1 LPAEGVSRQHL
12 RFLAT
17 RAGWAIVD
25 LGGVNGTFLDGHRI
39 RPNELTL
46 WAVGV
51 VLQVGPYVIT
61 LQRDYKPE
69 TERETKEVASPVAS
83 TRFVNEPP
91 PPQVAE
97 QPTVP
102 PLKVEIPEP
111 LALFLTRERLTAE
124 PGQPLE
130 VVTEVLNRTSAE
142 DRVRLRVDGLPPEWV
157 VL

>member
-1 LPAEGVSRQHL
+1 MPLDKPVIEVGRAAENDMVLPAEGVSRQHL

-46 WAVGV
+46 WAVGG

-91 PPQVAE
+91 PPKW
-97 QPTVP
+97 PNS
-102 PLKVEIPEP
+102 
-111 LALFLTRERLTAE
+111 RLYRRSKWKY
-124 PGQPLE
+124 
-130 VVTEVLNRTSAE
+130 LNRWHSS
-142 DRVRLRVDGLPPEWV
+142 
-157 VL
+157 